1 MQKSED
7 PLSYLHKKQV
17 KLQEPLGICCSTE
30 NEDFL
35 VYSKTNMSVHN
46 INGVLLSGLRI
57 KNGQPRI
64 SKASIIDNQSK
75 FEDHYI
81 FVGYEDGSANI
92 YICVPKSTTKN
103 TEKTCPLANPGGY
116 AHAKGEGQKNVNYKT
131 GDLHNKYSLERNRFT
146 YFLSS
151 PFSFELIGILEMS
164 MSINSPVVD
173 FCISNDQT
181 A

>member
-1 MQKSED
+1 
-7 PLSYLHKKQV
+7 
-17 KLQEPLGICCSTE
+17 
-30 NEDFL
+30 
-35 VYSKTNMSVHN
+35 
-46 INGVLLSGLRI
+46 
-57 KNGQPRI
+57 
-64 SKASIIDNQSK
+64 
-75 FEDHYI
+75 
-81 FVGYEDGSANI
+81 VGYEDGSANI
-92 YICVPKSTTKN
+92 YICVPKSTTAPREN
-103 TEKTCPLANPGGY
+103 TEKTGPLGNPGGS
-116 AHAKGEGQKNVNYKT
+116 GQTRGDGQKNLNYKT